1 MANLF
6 KKLTPQNFS
15 DGWPVFWRVN
25 LPYWTR
31 LAHWGAAVVLAYQ
44 AESRWGDALALRW
57 PALVRSPLFTLLLG
71 AFLFFLA
78 LWPLE
83 QWVHRAIQ
91 RRLEADFWRSQFAL
105 VEGLTKLSQSLSTL
119 LAVLVLFGLWGRA
132 HWPVEQLTLRI
143 VVILFAA
150 TLAGVLVMFVGLFG
164 WLARQ
169 WGELPLEKPRA

>member
-6 KKLTPQNFS
+6 QKLTPRNFS

-31 LAHWGAAVVLAYQ
+31 LAHLGTAVVLAYQ
-44 AESRWGDALALRW
+44 AESRWGDALAQRW
-57 PALVRSPLFTLLLG
+57 PALIRSPLFTLLLG
-71 AFLFFLA
+71 TLLFFAA

-83 QWVHRAIQ
+83 RWVHRAIQ
-91 RRLEADFWRSQFAL
+91 HRLEADFWRAQFAL
-105 VEGLTKLSQSLSTL
+105 VEGLTKLSQGLSTL
-119 LAVLVLFGLWGRA
+119 LVVLVLFSLWGRA
-132 HWPVEQLTLRI
+132 HWPAEQVTLRI

-150 TLAGVLVMFVGLFG
+150 TLAGVLVMFVGLYG

-169 WGELPLEKPRA
+169 WGELSLEKPRA